1 MARTPE
7 AKAREKANV
16 ANAIRNLA
24 AERFTKCRTVTT
36 NGKFFIEVWN
46 EAIIT
51 GALIHLIITK
61 LPAGWNFYM
70 TADDD
75 RPLIRIYR
83 EEE

>member
-1 MARTPE
+1 MKTSE
-7 AKAREKANV
+7 AKARERANV

-24 AERFTKCRTVTT
+24 NERFTNCRTTTT

-51 GALIHLIITK
+51 GALIHLIAMK

-70 TADDD
+70 TADNDS
-75 RPLIRIYR
+75 PLIRIYQ
-83 EEE
+83 E